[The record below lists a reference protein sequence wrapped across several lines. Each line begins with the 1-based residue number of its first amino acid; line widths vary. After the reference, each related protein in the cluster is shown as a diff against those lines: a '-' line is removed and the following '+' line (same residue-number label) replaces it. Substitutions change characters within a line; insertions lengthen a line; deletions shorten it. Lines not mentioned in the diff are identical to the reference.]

1 MVKKSYLDNVSNRI
15 RWMAKRAV
23 ACHPSFL
30 HKLHS
35 FNPYAFAIQYFSPN
49 IICLT

>member
-1 MVKKSYLDNVSNRI
+1 MFPIVQDGWQNV
-15 RWMAKRAV
+15 V